1 MRFLITIIAL
11 CLIGCSAGEKRI
23 YEIDIHDQNGDRLG
37 DATFKE
43 VPEGVNIHIKVEGLT
58 SGFHGIHIHE
68 HAKCEGPDFTS
79 AGDHLNPDDNEHG
92 LMHPKGS
99 HLGDLPNIEV
109 DSNGKVD
116 VELLLREATLKEGR
130 YSLLQDGGTSLII
143 HEKQDD
149 GITQP
154 SGDSGERI
162 ACGLLKKDS

>member
-1 MRFLITIIAL
+1 MRILIILLVASL
-11 CLIGCSAGEKRI
+11 LSCAASESLVYK
-23 YEIDIHDQNGDRLG
+23 IDIHNESGDRLG

-68 HAKCEGPDFTS
+68 HAKCEGPDFIS
-79 AGDHLNPDDNEHG
+79 AGDHLNPDDKKHG

-109 DSNGKVD
+109 DDKGKVD
-116 VELLLREATLKEGR
+116 VELLLPKATLKEGR
-130 YSLLQDGGTSLII
+130 YSLLQDGGTSLVI

-149 GITQP
+149 GVTQP

-162 ACGLLKKDS
+162 ACGVLKSKK